1 VLERLHITQPDQAQH
16 LLDMGLIHH
25 EHGLLRKAVDY
36 YERYLAIAP
45 GDPGAQEVRQNLEAA
60 ALRLAQLN

>member
-1 VLERLHITQPDQAQH
+1 
-16 LLDMGLIHH
+16 MGLIHH

-45 GDPGAQEVRQNLEAA
+45 GNPGAQEVRQNLEAA